1 MPATLRTIHA
11 NITTLHVDAI
21 ANAANSSLLPGGG
34 VCGAIHRV
42 AGPELAR
49 ECRLLGGCRTGNA
62 KLTKDYRPP
71 PARYVIHTVGPVWH
85 GGQQGEAEL
94 LASCYRRGIELAAA
108 NGVASIAFPSIST
121 GIYGYPIEQA
131 ARIAVDTVHESAA
144 KFPLIREV
152 FFCCF
157 APSDLAVYERLLAA

>member
-21 ANAANSSLLPGGG
+21 AKAANSSLLPGGG

-71 PARYVIHTVGPVWH
+71 PRSLCHSH
-85 GGQQGEAEL
+85 GRAGLAWRTAGRSGTTGFL
-94 LASCYRRGIELAAA
+94 LS
-108 NGVASIAFPSIST
+108 PM
-121 GIYGYPIEQA
+121 
-131 ARIAVDTVHESAA
+131 
-144 KFPLIREV
+144 
-152 FFCCF
+152 
-157 APSDLAVYERLLAA
+157 

>member
-34 VCGAIHRV
+34 VCGAIHRA

-71 PARYVIHTVGPVWH
+71 PLAMSFTRSGRSGMEDSRAKRNYWLPAI
-85 GGQQGEAEL
+85 AEVL
-94 LASCYRRGIELAAA
+94 NS
-108 NGVASIAFPSIST
+108 
-121 GIYGYPIEQA
+121 
-131 ARIAVDTVHESAA
+131 
-144 KFPLIREV
+144 PLRMGLP
-152 FFCCF
+152 
-157 APSDLAVYERLLAA
+157 A